1 LYATRKTI
9 AANFTGKE
17 HNIASEHFD
26 LKGMKFEIIQHFAVA
41 LCTVPGFSFLFG
53 INSVL

>member
-17 HNIASEHFD
+17 HNIEHFD
-26 LKGMKFEIIQHFAVA
+26 LKGMKFEITQHFAVA

-53 INSVL
+53 INSAL